1 MCCSWVNPSKWSGQT
16 GYSLQT
22 SNYNVRGWLTHS
34 LLRVIHSAKIQNEE
48 VQGRVFFIEN
58 WLCSMQFQP
67 DMPQDWSPSSNAC
80 TLREECDV
88 FCALLSK
95 RTKNIYRRAGL
106 DSGHQT
112 SRTEA
117 YSKLAHSAV
126 HILQLPFP
134 ERHTALWKVTL
145 SQTAWEHSYSHGT
158 HFRNVTPH
166 IFTAAFGE
174 CTFTGL

>member
-34 LLRVIHSAKIQNEE
+34 LLRVIHFQQKYRTKKSKE
-48 VQGRVFFIEN
+48 GYFS
-58 WLCSMQFQP
+58 LKTDCSMQFQP
-67 DMPQDWSPSSNAC
+67 DMPQDRSPSSNAC
-80 TLREECDV
+80 TLREEHDV

-95 RTKNIYRRAGL
+95 RTKNIYRSAGL

-126 HILQLPFP
+126 HILQLQFA
-134 ERHTALWKVTL
+134 ERHTALWEVTL